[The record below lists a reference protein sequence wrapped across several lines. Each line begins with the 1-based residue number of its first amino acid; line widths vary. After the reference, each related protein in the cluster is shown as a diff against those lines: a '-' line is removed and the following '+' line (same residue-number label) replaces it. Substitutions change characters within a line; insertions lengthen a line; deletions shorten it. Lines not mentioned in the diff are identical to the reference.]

1 MFAAIARFTRLLP
14 QTATAPFCPSE
25 VRGTVDIRPGLPFYR
40 RLMFYVGPGLLV
52 SVGYMDP
59 GNWATDIE
67 GGSKFGFAMLWVVV
81 LASLMAIVLQ
91 LMSMRLG
98 IATRQDLAQH
108 CRSRYSPGVRRGLW
122 ILAELAIIACDLAEV
137 LGTAL
142 AFHLLLGVSLTN
154 GILLTAFDTLIVL
167 GLKGKGFRQVEAI
180 MLGLVGTIAVC
191 FLVEMILVQPPV
203 RALLGGLVP
212 QPREMVKPEFW
223 YLAVGVIGATV
234 MPHNLYLHSSI
245 VQTRIVRN
253 DEASKRDA
261 IRLLRWDTIG
271 SLLIALMVNAAIMV
285 LAATA
290 FHSSGNTQVA
300 DIQDAFHL
308 LDPLVGSSF
317 AALLFGIALLAAGQ
331 SSTFTG
337 TIAAQVLMEG
347 FLQLKMPCW
356 KRRFITRFCALVPAL
371 VGVVW
376 FGDAALGQLLVA
388 SQVVLSLQ
396 LPFAIWPL
404 VTITSDRTQMGPFAN
419 TVFVRRTA
427 WTIFAM
433 VCAANLYVLWTLL
446 T

>member
-1 MFAAIARFTRLLP
+1 MYQALARLARRLP

-25 VRGTVDIRPGLPFYR
+25 VRGSIDVRPELPFHR
-40 RLMFYVGPGLLV
+40 RLLLYVGPGLLV

-67 GGSKFGFAMLWVVV
+67 GGSRFGFAMLWVVV

-91 LMSMRLG
+91 LLSMRLG

-108 CRSRYSPGVRRGLW
+108 CRARYSPPVRRMLW
-122 ILAELAIIACDLAEV
+122 LLAELAIIACDLAEV

-142 AFHLLLGVSLTN
+142 AFHLLFGISLTA

-180 MLGLVGTIAVC
+180 MLGLVGTIALC
-191 FLVEMILVQPPV
+191 FLVEMVLVQPPV

-212 QPREMVKPEFW
+212 QPREMAKPEFW

-245 VQTRIVRN
+245 VQTRIVRD
-253 DEASKRDA
+253 DEASKREA
-261 IRLLRWDTIG
+261 IRLLRWDTIA
-271 SLLIALMVNAAIMV
+271 SLAIALLINAAIMV

-290 FHSSGNTQVA
+290 FHASGNTQVA
-300 DIQDAFHL
+300 DIQDAYHL
-308 LDPLVGSSF
+308 LDPLVGTSL
-317 AALLFGIALLAAGQ
+317 AALLFGIALLASGQ
-331 SSTFTG
+331 SSTLTG

-347 FLQLKMPCW
+347 FLQLEMPCW

-371 VGVVW
+371 IGVLC
-376 FGDAALGQLLVA
+376 FGDGALGKLLVA

-404 VTITSDRTQMGPFAN
+404 ASITGDRARMGVFAN
-419 TVFVRRTA
+419 TALVQRSA
-427 WTIFAM
+427 WAIFGL
-433 VCAANLYVLWTLL
+433 VCAANLYVLWTFA

>member
-1 MFAAIARFTRLLP
+1 MFAAIARLARFLP

-25 VRGTVDIRPGLPFYR
+25 VRGTVDIRPGLPFHR
-40 RLMFYVGPGLLV
+40 RLMLYVGPGLLV

-67 GGSKFGFAMLWVVV
+67 GGAKFGFAMLWVVV

-91 LMSMRLG
+91 LMAMRLG

-108 CRSRYSPGVRRGLW
+108 CRARYSPGVRRGLW

-191 FLVEMILVQPPV
+191 FLVEMILVQPPM

-253 DEASKRDA
+253 DDASKRDA

-271 SLLIALMVNAAIMV
+271 SLLIALLINAAIMV

-290 FHSSGNTQVA
+290 FHASGNTQVA

-308 LDPLVGSSF
+308 LDPLVGSNF

-371 VGVVW
+371 IGVVW

-404 VTITSDRTQMGPFAN
+404 VSITSDRTRMGPFAN
-419 TVFVRRTA
+419 TPLVRRTA
-427 WTIFAM
+427 WTIFGM

-446 T
+446 A